1 MGHARPVL
9 RPADCS
15 FQLGSSIRTVSG
27 RGLSSWVGYGVSVPL
42 AYDEASARLDDTDR
56 PLARVRLASAILG
69 C

>member
-1 MGHARPVL
+1 M
-9 RPADCS
+9 
-15 FQLGSSIRTVSG
+15 SG

>member
-9 RPADCS
+9 RPADCP
-15 FQLGSSIRTVSG
+15 FLPGSSIRRASG
-27 RGLSSWVGYGVSVPL
+27 RGLSSCVGCGVSVPL

-56 PLARVRLASAILG
+56 PLARVRLASAMLG